1 MALEVADTVA
11 TYAEVQADGKRPAST
26 WPVPVDRNQAI
37 TALTM
42 TELLHQ
48 GYLDG
53 HPILAALRDE
63 LS

>member
-11 TYAEVQADGKRPAST
+11 TCAEVQADGKRPVST

-53 HPILAALRDE
+53 QALLAALRDE